1 MFELT
6 AEAIILL
13 LRLALVALLYL
24 FLGAVALM
32 AARELRRLARPETS
46 AGYTAPRARLIVVD
60 PGATSL
66 KPGETLPLRPVT
78 RLGRSEENTIVL
90 DDTFISAEHAVIVQR
105 DGSWWLSDRGSTNG
119 TAVNERPVQGE
130 VGLEAGDV
138 VAIGD
143 VRLKIAV

>member
-6 AEAIILL
+6 AEAMILL

-32 AARELRRLARPETS
+32 ASRELRRLARSGS
-46 AGYTAPRARLIVVD
+46 AVSPAVPRARLIVVD

-66 KPGETLPLRPVT
+66 RPGEMLPLRPVT
-78 RLGRSEENTIVL
+78 RLGRSEENTIIL
-90 DDTFISAEHAVIVQR
+90 DDTFVSAEHAVIVQR
-105 DGSWWLSDRGSTNG
+105 DGTWWLSDRGSTNG
-119 TAVNERPVQGE
+119 TALNERQVHGE
-130 VGLEAGDV
+130 VGLAPGDV

-143 VRLKIAV
+143 VRLKMAV

>member
-6 AEAIILL
+6 AEAMILL

-24 FLGAVALM
+24 FLGAVAVT
-32 AARELRRLARPETS
+32 AARELRRLAHAGS
-46 AGYTAPRARLIVVD
+46 AAHPAGPRARLIVVD

-66 KPGETLPLRPVT
+66 RPGEMLPLRPVT

-105 DGSWWLSDRGSTNG
+105 DGIWWLSDRGSTNG
-119 TAVNERPVQGE
+119 TAVNERPVNGE
-130 VGLEAGDV
+130 VGLAPGDV

>member
-24 FLGAVALM
+24 FLGAVALTT
-32 AARELRRLARPETS
+32 ARELRRLARTS
-46 AGYTAPRARLIVVD
+46 TAAPHAVQRARLIVID

-66 KPGETLPLRPVT
+66 TPGEALPLRPVT

-105 DGSWWLSDRGSTNG
+105 DGTWWLSDRGSTNG
-119 TAVNERPVQGE
+119 TAVNEQPVHGE
-130 VGLEAGDV
+130 VGLTPGDV
-138 VAIGD
+138 VGIGD
-143 VRLKIAV
+143 VRLRIAV

>member
-6 AEAIILL
+6 AEAMILL

-32 AARELRRLARPETS
+32 ASRELRRLARSGS
-46 AGYTAPRARLIVVD
+46 AASPAVPRARLIVVD

-66 KPGETLPLRPVT
+66 RPGEMLPLRPVT
-78 RLGRSEENTIVL
+78 RLGRSEDNTIIL
-90 DDTFISAEHAVIVQR
+90 DDTFVSAEHAVIVQR
-105 DGSWWLSDRGSTNG
+105 DGTWWLSDRGSTNG
-119 TAVNERPVQGE
+119 TALNERQVHGE
-130 VGLEAGDV
+130 VGLAPGDV

-143 VRLKIAV
+143 VRLKMAV

>member
-6 AEAIILL
+6 AEAMILL

-24 FLGAVALM
+24 FLGAVAL
-32 AARELRRLARPETS
+32 AGARELGRLAQS
-46 AGYTAPRARLIVVD
+46 AAAPHPAVPRARLIVVD

-66 KPGETLPLRPVT
+66 TPGEVLPLGPVT

-90 DDTFISAEHAVIVQR
+90 DDTFVSAEHAVILQR
-105 DGSWWLSDRGSTNG
+105 DGTWWLADRGSTNG
-119 TAVNERPVQGE
+119 TAVNEQPVHGE
-130 VGLEAGDV
+130 VGLVVGDV

-143 VRLKIAV
+143 VRLKLAV

>member
-1 MFELT
+1 MT

-13 LRLALVALLYL
+13 LRLSLIALLYL

-32 AARELRRLARPETS
+32 AARELRRLAEPAGAARPTV
-46 AGYTAPRARLIVVD
+46 PRARLIVVD

-66 KPGETLPLRPVT
+66 TPGEMLPLRPVT

-105 DGSWWLSDRGSTNG
+105 DGTWWLSDRGSTNG
-119 TAVNERPVQGE
+119 TAVNERLVHGE
-130 VGLEAGDV
+130 VGLEPGDV
-138 VAIGD
+138 VGIGD

>member
-1 MFELT
+1 MFEPT

-32 AARELRRLARPETS
+32 ATRELRRLAR
-46 AGYTAPRARLIVVD
+46 TAAAAPQTIPRARLIVVD

-66 KPGETLPLRPVT
+66 TPGETLPLRPVT

-105 DGSWWLSDRGSTNG
+105 DGTWWLSDRGSTNG
-119 TAVNERPVQGE
+119 TAVNEQPVHGE
-130 VGLEAGDV
+130 VGLTPGDV

-143 VRLKIAV
+143 VRLRIAV